1 MPKTTAPRRRH
12 VAEAVSG
19 DLFAAIESQRSS
31 HAVADQIRALI
42 QEGVIEV
49 GDRLP
54 PERELCERLG
64 VSRVTLR
71 EALRILETNGLI
83 IVKVGVGGGA
93 IVTVPS
99 VDVVRESISDLL
111 ALSALT
117 GAQVTEARSVLE
129 LGIIPL
135 VCERATDD
143 DLAELRRMCDDAYAA
158 RKVGEFDVRTSL
170 AFHLRLAAAAH
181 NPAIDLLLTS
191 FQHPI
196 LRTLSEAGHR
206 DMSGIDE
213 HRQLIDSI
221 AERNV
226 SGALRIM
233 QAHLQRTARV
243 VG

>member
-1 MPKTTAPRRRH
+1 MTAPRRKN

-19 DLFAAIESQRSS
+19 DLFATIESQRSS
-31 HAVADQIRALI
+31 QAVADQIRALI
-42 QEGVIEV
+42 QEGAIEV

-83 IVKVGVGGGA
+83 TVRVGVGGGA
-93 IVTVPS
+93 FVTVPS

-135 VCERATDD
+135 VCERATEE
-143 DLAELRRMCDDAYAA
+143 DLTELRRMCDDAYAA
-158 RKVGEFDVRTSL
+158 RESGDFDARTSL

-191 FQHPI
+191 FQRPI
-196 LRTLSEAGHR
+196 LRTLAEAGHR
-206 DMSGIDE
+206 DTSGVDE
-213 HRQLIDSI
+213 HRQLIEAI
-221 AERNV
+221 AARDV
-226 SGALRIM
+226 SRAYDIM
-233 QAHLQRTARV
+233 QAHLERTARI